1 MPIRI
6 SDNYLSQVLVGDLNR
21 SLGRLLELQRQAGTM
36 QRVNDFADDPR
47 AVGAIQRYK
56 TLLASNDQYLR
67 NVTRSRSVVDGTDSA
82 LQDISGL
89 LAEVRELSLR
99 ESSAVATPESRQTA
113 VIQVDNLVNRMLDL
127 LNTSVEGNYI
137 FGGTRTDS
145 PPFVRNGD
153 TVIYQGN
160 QDHMITDT
168 GPHSQQVL
176 NIPGSEFI
184 GAMSST
190 LAGTADLAPRL
201 TGTTDLDDLNL
212 GSGWQPGR
220 ISIRDGNNDTWTV
233 DLTGASTVDDV
244 LTAIDTATGGAVT
257 ASIAPDGTGL
267 QLDGTGP
274 IMVGDLDDGT
284 AATSLGI
291 NGASEAD
298 TFRGR
303 DIRAALADT
312 TALADIA
319 ALDGS
324 LPLGTVEIETESGT
338 TTVDFSGAVT
348 VGDLKSTLEGALPG
362 FQLRID
368 PSGLSI
374 VSGDTTN
381 FEVRNSGTPE
391 TASLLGLEGLGTP
404 VRLFGVLEDLRTA
417 LENDD
422 PDAVRSVAGE
432 LEALEQLVQAQMIKV
447 GGRQQDLD
455 WTETLLQKRDTE
467 LQSKLSLERDADVAQ
482 VSSDLAAAEMSYQS
496 SLMVTSK
503 LFQQNLMMYL

>member
-1 MPIRI
+1 
-6 SDNYLSQVLVGDLNR
+6 
-21 SLGRLLELQRQAGTM
+21 
-36 QRVNDFADDPR
+36 
-47 AVGAIQRYK
+47 
-56 TLLASNDQYLR
+56 
-67 NVTRSRSVVDGTDSA
+67 
-82 LQDISGL
+82 
-89 LAEVRELSLR
+89 
-99 ESSAVATPESRQTA
+99 
-113 VIQVDNLVNRMLDL
+113 
-127 LNTSVEGNYI
+127 
-137 FGGTRTDS
+137 
-145 PPFVRNGD
+145 
-153 TVIYQGN
+153 
-160 QDHMITDT
+160 
-168 GPHSQQVL
+168 
-176 NIPGSEFI
+176 
-184 GAMSST
+184 MSST